1 VEALLMVYLFFFR
14 VTKIGGLYDSYFGTL
29 WAFDG
34 YASTILQLS
43 CDPCDGASVCGAQ
56 ELFYTS
62 AL

>member
-1 VEALLMVYLFFFR
+1 MVYLFFFR

-34 YASTILQLS
+34 YASIILQLS
-43 CDPCDGASVCGAQ
+43 CDGASVCGAQ

>member
-1 VEALLMVYLFFFR
+1 MVYLFFFR
-14 VTKIGGLYDSYFGTL
+14 VTKIGCFNDSYFGTL

-43 CDPCDGASVCGAQ
+43 CDGASVCGAQ

-62 AL
+62 ALYPLYIT

>member
-1 VEALLMVYLFFFR
+1 MVCLFFFK

-34 YASTILQLS
+34 YASIILLLS
-43 CDPCDGASVCGAQ
+43 CDGASVCGAQ

-62 AL
+62 ALYPLYIT

>member
-1 VEALLMVYLFFFR
+1 MVYLFFFR
-14 VTKIGGLYDSYFGTL
+14 VTKIGCFNDSYFGTL

-43 CDPCDGASVCGAQ
+43 CDGASVCGAQ